1 MDAFPGSTIAALCYR
16 RENAVDV
23 QRLAAQ
29 LSQAIANTEGPRLD
43 LPTED
48 FALCEAPDMRIGLAQ
63 VALDRAFPGCLSGR
77 HYPSCIVLSVGPG
90 ARVPE
95 AQAVAR
101 YARVHAD
108 LVSRVQDVAP
118 ADRILLFERP
128 GPYDRDLH
136 DITVDDIRDHLD
148 KLLRSQRAPVADIER
163 AAPRTNPVTLV
174 APLTRTG
181 VRAAPRAVDASR
193 PDDIIQGLARRL
205 EAELDRLEETRR
217 ALEIAGAATGSARTV
232 RRRTPRDWRQVVAQL
247 VPDRPAATFGLFAA
261 PAPRARQAGGDDAYP
276 DDAHMPANVDE
287 RPLLHRAAV
296 NALNVSVMTIAL
308 PVGAA
313 LLTMAVLGREDMLVS
328 SRVTALTGVGVAL
341 SNTGMVERL
350 FTLFS

>member
-1 MDAFPGSTIAALCYR
+1 MDAFTGTTIAALCYR
-16 RENAVDV
+16 RETAVDV

-29 LSQAIANTEGPRLD
+29 LSQAIANTEGSQLD

-63 VALDRAFPGCLSGR
+63 VALDHAFPGCLTGR

-90 ARVPE
+90 TRVPE

-136 DITVDDIRDHLD
+136 DIVVDDIRSHLD
-148 KLLRSQRAPVADIER
+148 SLLASQRAPVADVER
-163 AAPRTNPVTLV
+163 SAPFAHAVTPVSAT
-174 APLTRTG
+174 A
-181 VRAAPRAVDASR
+181 RAGPRAVVASQ
-193 PDDIIQGLARRL
+193 PDDIIQGLANRL

-217 ALEIAGAATGSARTV
+217 ALEVAGAATGSARTV

-276 DDAHMPANVDE
+276 DDAHRPANVDE

-296 NALNVSVMTIAL
+296 NALNASVMTIAL

-313 LLTMAVLGREDMLVS
+313 LVTMAVLGREDMLVS
-328 SRVTALTGVGVAL
+328 SRVTAITGVGVAL
-341 SNTGMVERL
+341 HNTGVIERL
-350 FTLFS
+350 FTMIS